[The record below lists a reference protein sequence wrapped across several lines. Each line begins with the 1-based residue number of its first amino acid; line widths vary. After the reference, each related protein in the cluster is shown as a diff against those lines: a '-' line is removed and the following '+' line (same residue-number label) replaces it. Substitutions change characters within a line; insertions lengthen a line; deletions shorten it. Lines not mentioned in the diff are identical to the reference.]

1 MGIDYNALLYVG
13 KKFDDVSEATD
24 FIKKANFLSETDK
37 EELEEIGLP
46 EFLDTYPHL
55 GGESIDSYNGYGF
68 IIGYDLSSY
77 VYEPETYL
85 AAYKESVRDW
95 YELFKDVKPEII
107 HEVKVW

>member
-13 KKFDDVSEATD
+13 KLFEYAEEAEV

-37 EELEEIGLP
+37 EELEQTGLS
-46 EFLDTYPHL
+46 EFLGTYPHL
-55 GGESIDSYNGYGF
+55 GGESIDSYSGYGF
-68 IIGYDLSSY
+68 IVGYDLSSY

-95 YELFKDVKPEII
+95 YELFEGVKPEII

>member
-13 KKFDDVSEATD
+13 KLFDSQGEAEN
-24 FIKKANFLSETDK
+24 FIKDANFLSETDK
-37 EELEEIGLP
+37 EELEELGLS
-46 EFLDTYPHL
+46 EFLATYPHL
-55 GGESIDSYNGYGF
+55 GGESIDSYSGYGF
-68 IIGYDLSSY
+68 IVGYELSFY